1 MLVLVVVGLLCLV
14 TPYLP
19 VGVALI
25 AAGVWFYERGPADD
39 DALMRVLM
47 VLGGLG
53 AAGAFAA
60 FLLGGEFRLPD
71 GY

>member
-1 MLVLVVVGLLCLV
+1 MLVLVVVGVLCLV
-14 TPYLP
+14 TPYHP
-19 VGVALI
+19 VGVVLI
-25 AAGVWFYERGPADD
+25 AAGVWFERGPADD

-53 AAGAFAA
+53 AAGAFVA
-60 FLLGGEFRLPD
+60 FLSGGEFRPPE